1 MVIFDVLVEFVQF
14 LAAYVRTVLKQRTQ
28 RIICKD
34 YTVFSKKTVQS
45 KFVVLGLV
53 LFVCI

>member
-1 MVIFDVLVEFVQF
+1 MVIFHVLVEFVQF
-14 LAAYVRTVLKQRTQ
+14 LAAYVRTVLKQSTQ
-28 RIICKD
+28 RIVCKD
-34 YTVFSKKTVQS
+34 YTVFSQKTVQS

>member
-14 LAAYVRTVLKQRTQ
+14 LAADVRTVLKQSTQ